1 MLLSL
6 LARVEDVELIASVMG
21 ALQSLVRSPFCLFI
35 ERTPQFTTF
44 NSNGEFIFNLTWTR
58 QCFQPIG
65 REKLYAAGGTELV
78 TPLLY
83 FPKQKVLALPSFA
96 KFDLAR

>member
-21 ALQSLVRSPFCLFI
+21 ALQSLVRFNLPFSFLFI
-35 ERTPQFTTF
+35 EQIPCLQQQVQMLNSHSTF
-44 NSNGEFIFNLTWTR
+44 YLTR

-83 FPKQKVLALPSFA
+83 FPKQKVLALPSLA
-96 KFDLAR
+96 K